1 MDRRPLAVVA
11 GVLERAGVID
21 RLRFDET
28 FDLAWPRVI
37 TGLAIMSKSTVDLAM
52 VGWDV
57 GTAAVAGLA
66 FANAYWQVGKFL
78 GIGLAG
84 GTVTLVSQA
93 YGAERYDRASATVA
107 VSLVA
112 AVAIATPIAAAYAAF
127 APDLVAILGSE
138 PEPLGHAATYLA
150 LVAPALLFEFPNLIA
165 SRTYAGVGDT
175 LTPMAV
181 RAGGAALNVVVS
193 ATLIFGYGLGVAGA
207 ALGTTAATG
216 VVTLVFGWGLAGR
229 TYVGRGACPVP
240 VSRTA
245 LRGVRVALFRRLL
258 TVSAP
263 LMARRTAEM
272 LVAFPLV
279 AIAATFGPA
288 VVAAY
293 EVARRVRTL
302 MDSFSW
308 GFSIAASTLV
318 GQRLGAGDEAD
329 AEGYGRAIIRLS
341 ATVYLVAASV
351 TFALSNRIAGLFVDD
366 PAVVAAATG
375 FVAAAAV
382 SAVFLGVDGSA
393 TGTLRGA
400 GDTRYPFVAS
410 LAGRYGCALPIAA
423 LGLVTPFGASALL
436 AALVVETAVP
446 AGLNVARVRSNR
458 WKAIGRAHVT
468 ADGQAS

>member
-1 MDRRPLAVVA
+1 MAGRLRDALAGA
-11 GVLERAGVID
+11 LDRAGVID
-21 RLRFDET
+21 RLRFHET
-28 FDLAWPRVI
+28 LDLAWPRIV

-57 GTAAVAGLA
+57 GAAAVAGLA
-66 FANAYWQVGKFL
+66 FANAYWQVGKYL

-93 YGAERYDRASATVA
+93 YGAEAYDRASAIVA
-107 VSLVA
+107 VSLVVA
-112 AVAIATPIAAAYAAF
+112 LAIAAPIVAVYAAF
-127 APDLVAILGSE
+127 APTLVAVLGST

-150 LVAPALLFEFPNLIA
+150 LVAPALLFEYPNLIA

-175 LTPMAV
+175 LTPMWI
-181 RAGGAALNVVVS
+181 RAGGAALNIVLS

-207 ALGTTAATG
+207 ALGTTLSTG
-216 VVTLVFGWGLAGR
+216 VVALVFVWGLAGR
-229 TYVGRGACPVP
+229 SYAGRGACPVA
-240 VSRTA
+240 VSRATTRLADVPA
-245 LRGVRVALFRRLL
+245 LAHRLL
-258 TVSAP
+258 AVSAP

-302 MDSFSW
+302 LDSFSW

-318 GQRLGAGDEAD
+318 GQSLGADDVTA
-329 AEGYGRAIIRLS
+329 AEGYARAIIRLS
-341 ATVYLVAASV
+341 ATVYVVAAAV
-351 TFALSNRIAGLFVDD
+351 VLLLAPWIAGLFVAD
-366 PAVVAAATG
+366 PAVVSVATP

-382 SAVFLGVDGSA
+382 SVVFLGVDGSA

-400 GDTRYPFVAS
+400 GDTRYPFVTS
-410 LAGRYGCALPIAA
+410 LFGRYACALPVAV
-423 LGLVTPFGASALL
+423 LGLVTALGPGVL
-436 AALVVETAVP
+436 MAALVVETLVP

-458 WKAIGRAHVT
+458 WQAIGRAHVA
-468 ADGQAS
+468 AD

>member
-1 MDRRPLAVVA
+1 MGSAAFDALA
-11 GVLERAGVID
+11 GLLDRAGVID
-21 RLRFDET
+21 RLRFRET
-28 FDLAWPRVI
+28 FDLSWPRIV

-84 GTVTLVSQA
+84 GTVSLVSQA
-93 YGAERYDRASATVA
+93 YGAENPERASAAVA
-107 VSLVA
+107 VSLV
-112 AVAIATPIAAAYAAF
+112 VTLLIAAPLATAYALF
-127 APDLVAILGSE
+127 APELVAVLGSE
-138 PEPLGHAATYLA
+138 PEPLRHAATYLA

-175 LTPMAV
+175 VTPMLI
-181 RAGGAALNVVVS
+181 RAGGALMNIGFS
-193 ATLIFGYGLGVAGA
+193 AVLIFGYGLGVAGA
-207 ALGTTAATG
+207 AIGTSLATG
-216 VVTLVFGWGLAGR
+216 VVVLVFVWGLAGR
-229 TYVGRGACPVP
+229 TYFGRGACPIA
-240 VSRTA
+240 VSRATLA
-245 LRGVRVALFRRLL
+245 FDGFLPLTRRLL
-258 TVSAP
+258 VVSAP

-302 MDSFSW
+302 IDSFSW

-329 AEGYGRAIIRLS
+329 AEAYARAIIRLS
-341 ATVYLVAASV
+341 ATVYVVAAV
-351 TFALSNRIAGLFVDD
+351 VVFALSPWIAGVFVDD
-366 PAVVAAATG
+366 PAVVDIAAP

-382 SAVFLGVDGSA
+382 SVVFLGIDGSA

-400 GDTRYPFVAS
+400 GDTQYPFFTS
-410 LAGRYGCALPIAA
+410 LLGRYGCALPVAA
-423 LGLVTPFGASALL
+423 LGLVTTLGATALL
-436 AALVVETAVP
+436 VALVAETVVP
-446 AGLNVARVRSNR
+446 AILNVRRVRSNR
-458 WKAIGRAHVT
+458 WKAVGRAHV
-468 ADGQAS
+468 AAGD

>member
-1 MDRRPLAVVA
+1 MGGVAALA
-11 GVLERAGVID
+11 GLLDRAGVID
-21 RLRFDET
+21 RRRFHET
-28 FDLAWPRVI
+28 FDLSWPRI
-37 TGLAIMSKSTVDLAM
+37 LTGLAIMSKSTVDLAM

-93 YGAERYDRASATVA
+93 YGAGKGARASATVA
-107 VSLVA
+107 VSLLVTL
-112 AVAIATPIAAAYAAF
+112 VIATPLAVAYGVF
-127 APDLVAILGSE
+127 APQLVAVLGSE
-138 PEPLGHAATYLA
+138 PAPLRHAATYLA

-175 LTPMAV
+175 VTPMV
-181 RAGGAALNVVVS
+181 IRAGGATLNIAFS

-207 ALGTTAATG
+207 AIGTSLATG
-216 VVTLVFGWGLAGR
+216 IVTLVFAWGLAGR
-229 TYVGRGACPVP
+229 SYGGRGACPVAI
-240 VSRTA
+240 SRDT
-245 LRGVRVALFRRLL
+245 LRYEGFAPLTRRLL
-258 TVSAP
+258 VVSTP

-279 AIAATFGPA
+279 AIAATFGPG

-302 MDSFSW
+302 VDSFSW

-329 AEGYGRAIIRLS
+329 AEAYALAIIRLS
-341 ATVYLVAASV
+341 IVVYLVAAACVLVAS
-351 TFALSNRIAGLFVDD
+351 SWIAGLFVAD
-366 PAVVAAATG
+366 PAVVAIATP
-375 FVAAAAV
+375 FVAAAALSV
-382 SAVFLGVDGSA
+382 IFLGVDGAA

-400 GDTRYPFVAS
+400 GDTSYPFVTS
-410 LAGRYGCALPIAA
+410 LLGRYVCALPLAA
-423 LGLVTPFGASALL
+423 LGVVTALGPTALL
-436 AALVVETAVP
+436 VALVAETVVPAALNVE
-446 AGLNVARVRSNR
+446 RVRSNR
-458 WKAIGRAHVT
+458 WKAIGRAHVS
-468 ADGQAS
+468 AS

>member
-1 MDRRPLAVVA
+1 MGGRLLETLA
-11 GVLERAGVID
+11 GLLDRAGVID
-21 RLRFDET
+21 PPRFRET
-28 FDLAWPRVI
+28 FDLSWPRIV

-84 GTVTLVSQA
+84 GTVSLVSQA
-93 YGAERYDRASATVA
+93 YGAENRERASAAVA
-107 VSLVA
+107 VSLVLA
-112 AVAIATPIAAAYAAF
+112 LLIASPIALCYALF
-127 APDLVAILGSE
+127 APELVAVLGSE
-138 PEPLGHAATYLA
+138 PDPLRHAATYLA

-165 SRTYAGVGDT
+165 SRTYAGIGDT
-175 LTPMAV
+175 VTPMLV
-181 RAGGAALNVVVS
+181 RAGGALANIAFS

-207 ALGTTAATG
+207 AIGTSLATG
-216 VVTLVFGWGLAGR
+216 VVALVFAWGLAGR
-229 TYVGRGACPVP
+229 SYVGRGACPVA
-240 VSRTA
+240 VTRDT
-245 LRGVRVALFRRLL
+245 LRFDGFAPLTRLLL

-302 MDSFSW
+302 TDSFSW

-318 GQRLGAGDEAD
+318 GQRLGAGAEAE
-329 AEGYGRAIIRLS
+329 AEAYARAIIRLS
-341 ATVYLVAASV
+341 ATVYVLAAALIV
-351 TFALSNRIAGLFVDD
+351 ALSPWIAGLFVDD
-366 PAVVAAATG
+366 PAVVAVAAP

-382 SAVFLGVDGSA
+382 SVVFLGVDGSA

-400 GDTRYPFVAS
+400 GDTRYPFVTS
-410 LAGRYGCALPIAA
+410 LLGRYGCALPVAT
-423 LGLVTPFGASALL
+423 LGLVTPLGATALL
-436 AALVVETAVP
+436 AALVAETVVP
-446 AGLNVARVRSNR
+446 AALNVRRVRSNR
-458 WKAIGRAHVT
+458 WKAIGRAHVE
-468 ADGQAS
+468 AGD

>member
-1 MDRRPLAVVA
+1 MAGRSFETLA
-11 GVLERAGVID
+11 GLLDRAGVID
-21 RLRFDET
+21 PRRFRDT
-28 FDLAWPRVI
+28 FDLSWPRIV

-84 GTVTLVSQA
+84 GTVSLVSQA
-93 YGAERYDRASATVA
+93 YGAENAARASAAVA
-107 VSLVA
+107 VSLVLA
-112 AVAIATPIAAAYAAF
+112 LLIATPIALCYAVF
-127 APDLVAILGSE
+127 APELVAVLGSE
-138 PEPLGHAATYLA
+138 PDPLRHAATYLA

-175 LTPMAV
+175 VTPMLI
-181 RAGGAALNVVVS
+181 RAGGALANIVFS

-207 ALGTTAATG
+207 AIGTSLATG
-216 VVTLVFGWGLAGR
+216 VVALVFVWGLSGR
-229 TYVGRGACPVP
+229 AYVGRGACPVA
-240 VSRTA
+240 VTRET
-245 LRGVRVALFRRLL
+245 LRFDGFAPLTRRLL

-302 MDSFSW
+302 IDSFSW

-329 AEGYGRAIIRLS
+329 AEAYALAIVRLS
-341 ATVYLVAASV
+341 ATVYVVAAV
-351 TFALSNRIAGLFVDD
+351 VVFALSPWIAGVFVDD
-366 PAVVAAATG
+366 PSVVSVAAP

-382 SAVFLGVDGSA
+382 SVVFLGVDGSA

-400 GDTRYPFVAS
+400 GDTQYPFFTS
-410 LAGRYGCALPIAA
+410 LLGRYGCALPVAA
-423 LGLVTPFGASALL
+423 LGLVTTLGATALL
-436 AALVVETAVP
+436 AALVAETVVP
-446 AGLNVARVRSNR
+446 AVLNVRRVRSNR
-458 WKAIGRAHVT
+458 WKAVGRAHV
-468 ADGQAS
+468 AAGD

>member
-1 MDRRPLAVVA
+1 MDRRPLAAVA
-11 GVLERAGVID
+11 GALDRAGVID
-21 RLRFDET
+21 RRRFGET
-28 FDLAWPRVI
+28 FDLAWPRIV
-37 TGLAIMSKSTVDLAM
+37 TGVAIMSKRTVDLAM
-52 VGWDV
+52 VGVDV

-93 YGAERYDRASATVA
+93 YGAERYERASATVA
-107 VSLVA
+107 VSLVVA
-112 AVAIATPIAAAYAAF
+112 AAIAIPMTAAYVGF
-127 APDLVAILGSE
+127 APDLVAVLGSD

-150 LVAPALLFEFPNLIA
+150 LAAPALCFEFPNLIA

-175 LTPMAV
+175 VTPMVV
-181 RAGGAALNVVVS
+181 RAGGAVLNVVFS

-207 ALGTTAATG
+207 ALGTTFATG
-216 VVTLVFGWGLAGR
+216 VVALVFGWGLAGR
-229 TYVGRGACPVP
+229 TYAGRGACPVSI
-240 VSRTA
+240 SRATLRFDGFGA
-245 LRGVRVALFRRLL
+245 LTRRILV
-258 TVSAP
+258 VSAP

-293 EVARRVRTL
+293 EVARRVRGL
-302 MDSFSW
+302 IDSLSW

-318 GQRLGAGDEAD
+318 GQRLGAGDAAD
-329 AEGYGRAIIRLS
+329 AEAYGRAIIRLA
-341 ATVYLVAASV
+341 ATVFVVTATAA
-351 TFALSNRIAGLFVDD
+351 FALSRPIAGLFVGD
-366 PAVVAAATG
+366 PAVVDVAPG
-375 FVAAAAV
+375 FVAAAAISV
-382 SAVFLGVDGSA
+382 VFLGIDGSA

-410 LAGRYGCALPIAA
+410 LFGRYGCALPVAT
-423 LGLVTPFGASALL
+423 LGLVTPLGATALL
-436 AALVVETAVP
+436 VALVVETVVP

-458 WKAIGRAHVT
+458 WKAIGRAHV
-468 ADGQAS
+468 AAGD